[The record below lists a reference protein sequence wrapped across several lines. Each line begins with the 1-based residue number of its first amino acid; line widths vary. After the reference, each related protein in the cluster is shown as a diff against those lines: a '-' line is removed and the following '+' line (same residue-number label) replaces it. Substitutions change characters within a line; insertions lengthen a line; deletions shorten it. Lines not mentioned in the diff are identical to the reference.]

1 MVITRRLCYLLVIP
15 KWCAAQWQW
24 GLLLQIANWLVLR
37 CEYCRWKNR
46 LLFVHFILWLFLW
59 QSRKRSSCLFEWEIP
74 NSSNWTIFLF
84 CLPWIVALIAKG
96 NFCECIN
103 YTFVCWLAS
112 DVQWLK
118 SVLYGMVIIKT
129 PEISQLSQVSNFP
142 AQQTGSA
149 DSFVSLKKAI
159 SAFSMLESGK
169 QFHRLVELRALSTG
183 DIRGWQEPLPTRFLG
198 QHHQQMITRHTGAA
212 ASGDRFL

>member
-118 SVLYGMVIIKT
+118 SVLYGMVIK
-129 PEISQLSQVSNFP
+129 ISWCWNLIFHSRREQIINSTLSSP
-142 AQQTGSA
+142 STSA
-149 DSFVSLKKAI
+149 PDPCAKETVLNALKERK
-159 SAFSMLESGK
+159 K
-169 QFHRLVELRALSTG
+169 RTVEEEDQIFADG
-183 DIRGWQEPLPTRFLG
+183 QENKR
-198 QHHQQMITRHTGAA
+198 R
-212 ASGDRFL
+212 